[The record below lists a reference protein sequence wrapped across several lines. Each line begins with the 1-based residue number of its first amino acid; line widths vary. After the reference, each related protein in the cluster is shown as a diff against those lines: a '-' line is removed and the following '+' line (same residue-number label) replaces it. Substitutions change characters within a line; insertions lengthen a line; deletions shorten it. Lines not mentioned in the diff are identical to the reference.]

1 MLTLI
6 GIKAC
11 DSMKKAVAR
20 LEQSAT
26 AYHFR
31 DLKKQPPT
39 LDEVLR
45 WHRFVGDT
53 LLNKRG
59 TSWRKLDAD
68 AQAQAASAE
77 GIAAL
82 IVANPS
88 LIKRPLLDAGDQATV
103 GLDSALLPE

>member
-20 LEQSAT
+20 LEASAT

-31 DLKKQPPT
+31 DVKKQPPSI
-39 LDEVLR
+39 DEVLR
-45 WHRFVGDT
+45 WHALVGDA

-68 AQAQAASAE
+68 AQALANSAE
-77 GIAAL
+77 GIAQL
-82 IVANPS
+82 IVANAS
-88 LIKRPLLDAGDQATV
+88 LIKRPLLDDGSQASV
-103 GLDSALLPE
+103 GLDGALLP

>member
-20 LEQSAT
+20 LDAST
-26 AYHFR
+26 TTYHFR
-31 DLKKQPPT
+31 DLKKQPPSH
-39 LDEVLR
+39 DEVLR
-45 WHRFVGDT
+45 WYALVGEP

-59 TSWRKLDAD
+59 TSWRKLDTER
-68 AQAQAASAE
+68 QALAASAE
-77 GIAAL
+77 GIAEL

-88 LIKRPLLDAGDQATV
+88 LIKRPLLDDGNQASV
-103 GLDSALLPE
+103 GLESPLLP

>member
-20 LEQSAT
+20 LDESAT
-26 AYHFR
+26 AYTFR
-31 DLKKQPPT
+31 DLKKQPPSI
-39 LDEVLR
+39 DEVLR
-45 WHRFVGDT
+45 WHGLVGDA

-59 TSWRKLDAD
+59 TSWRKLAAD
-68 AQAQAASAE
+68 SQAMAATAE

-82 IVANPS
+82 IIANPS
-88 LIKRPLLDAGDQATV
+88 LIKRPLLDDGTQASV
-103 GLDSALLPE
+103 GLDSPLLP